1 MMCVSELLEIIN
13 FVSSYMG
20 YYRIGFRVVCSNF
33 YFLHLQNLKEP
44 PNVCL
49 PDASRVSFVRMDS
62 HDSRNLSIDS
72 PVKDCRKI
80 FLEQMYQSLKTEG
93 GLQDCIQDALL
104 SHTEGDFTSTKRV
117 SATPELHVSSTYHII
132 CIGSFLL

>member
-1 MMCVSELLEIIN
+1 M
-13 FVSSYMG
+13 
-20 YYRIGFRVVCSNF
+20 VCSNF
-33 YFLHLQNLKEP
+33 HFRHLQNLKET

-49 PDASRVSFVRMDS
+49 PDASRVTLARMDS

-104 SHTEGDFTSTKRV
+104 YYSEGDSTSTKRV
-117 SATPELHVSSTYHII
+117 SATFRTACFFHFIYYLYWNNFVLHGVLNS
-132 CIGSFLL
+132 C

>member
-1 MMCVSELLEIIN
+1 M
-13 FVSSYMG
+13 
-20 YYRIGFRVVCSNF
+20 
-33 YFLHLQNLKEP
+33 KEP

-49 PDASRVSFVRMDS
+49 PNASRVSLARMDS
-62 HDSRNLSIDS
+62 YNSRNLSIDS

-104 SHTEGDFTSTKRV
+104 FHSKGDFTSTKKV
-117 SATPELHVSSTYHII
+117 SGTLELHVSSTLQII
-132 CIGSFLL
+132 CINKYCCA